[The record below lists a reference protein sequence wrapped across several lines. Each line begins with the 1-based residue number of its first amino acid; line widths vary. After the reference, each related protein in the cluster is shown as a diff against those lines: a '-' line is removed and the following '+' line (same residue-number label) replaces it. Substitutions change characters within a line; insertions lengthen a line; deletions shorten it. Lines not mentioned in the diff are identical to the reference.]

1 MKSSMILLKALGD
14 INDQYLNYEN
24 EERKKKIVIKL
35 KYILVPVF
43 MFVIV
48 VLGIV
53 QFNNS
58 NLVTKNIDENNIFTI
73 RVYGA
78 EVENTYLTSNYI
90 DENAGEILR
99 PKIEVLLANY
109 NLLMSSVP
117 GLPLRIELNN
127 ENDLIDEIVISTDIG
142 NILTWN
148 MKSGEVQS
156 KGKSFSINNTDILY
170 WSPDIEEKNENI
182 NLYDQNIWNDD
193 NIKTIGKINISAKKN
208 NEKLDEK
215 VIFIGEKDY
224 NYYAILK

>member
-48 VLGIV
+48 ALCII
-53 QFNNS
+53 QNNS
-58 NLVTKNIDENNIFTI
+58 NLVSKNTDKNNIFTI

-90 DENAGEILR
+90 NENTGKILS

-127 ENDLIDEIVISTDIG
+127 ENLIDEIVISTGI
-142 NILTWN
+142 
-148 MKSGEVQS
+148 
-156 KGKSFSINNTDILY
+156 
-170 WSPDIEEKNENI
+170 
-182 NLYDQNIWNDD
+182 
-193 NIKTIGKINISAKKN
+193 
-208 NEKLDEK
+208 
-215 VIFIGEKDY
+215 
-224 NYYAILK
+224 

>member
-58 NLVTKNIDENNIFTI
+58 NLVNKNTDKNNIFTI

-78 EVENTYLTSNYI
+78 EVENT
-90 DENAGEILR
+90 GKILS

-127 ENDLIDEIVISTDIG
+127 ENLIDEIVISTDIG
-142 NILTWN
+142 NISTWN

-170 WSPDIEEKNENI
+170 WSPDIEEKNENV
-182 NLYDQNIWNDD
+182 NLYNQNIWNDD
-193 NIKTIGKINISAKKN
+193 NIKTIGKINISAQKN
-208 NEKLDEK
+208 NEILDEK

-224 NYYAILK
+224 NYYAILNK

>member
-14 INDQYLNYEN
+14 INDQYLNYES
-24 EERKKKIVIKL
+24 EERKKKKTVIKL

-48 VLGIV
+48 ALGII
-53 QFNNS
+53 QNNS
-58 NLVTKNIDENNIFTI
+58 NLVNKNTDENNIFTI

-90 DENAGEILR
+90 DENTGKILS

-127 ENDLIDEIVISTDIG
+127 ENLIDEIVISTDIG
-142 NILTWN
+142 NISTWN

-156 KGKSFSINNTDILY
+156 KGKSFLINNTDILY

-193 NIKTIGKINISAKKN
+193 NIKTIGKINISAKKTMR
-208 NEKLDEK
+208 
-215 VIFIGEKDY
+215 Y
-224 NYYAILK
+224 

>member
-48 VLGIV
+48 ALCII
-53 QFNNS
+53 QNNS
-58 NLVTKNIDENNIFTI
+58 NLVNKNTDKNNIFTI

-90 DENAGEILR
+90 DENTGKILR

-109 NLLMSSVP
+109 NLLMSSVL

-127 ENDLIDEIVISTDIG
+127 ENNFIDEIVISTDIG
-142 NILTWN
+142 KILTWN
-148 MKSGEVQS
+148 MNSGEVQS

-170 WSPDIEEKNENI
+170 WSPDIEEKNENV

-193 NIKTIGKINISAKKN
+193 NIKTIGKINISAQKN
-208 NEKLDEK
+208 NEILDEK

-224 NYYAILK
+224 NYYAILNK